1 MVSGTVLAVLLL
13 LGFSLAVNIK
23 PVKCT
28 WTGTVYIR
36 SDGTIDPSDAPI
48 TTSDYITY
56 TLTANITSPDEYS
69 DGIIVE
75 KDNIIIDGNGFTVN
89 GWRYFPPKGIYL
101 YNRVNVSIQNI
112 RIEGFCYGIY
122 LNHSSSIN
130 IVGSKI
136 TAALYTGI
144 VLWDCSNHNSI
155 IGNDIIANDY
165 DGVYIANSSSNHIL
179 RNNIEDNS
187 YGIYIWGNSSGNI
200 IYHNN
205 FINTGPATASFGSV
219 NIWDN
224 GYPFGG
230 NYWSDYEGVDSD
242 KDGIGDT
249 PYYILEGNVDN
260 YPLMGSFRSFSTP
273 LGPEVDILSNS
284 TIMDFQYFES
294 NGTITMHVSNSTD
307 SQTCGFCR
315 LTIPHSL
322 MQPPYIIMV
331 NNAPVDYNIVFE
343 NETLTIIYFEYHHS
357 TIKITI
363 VPEIP
368 NIAILTLLTFAAM
381 LAVIWAKK
389 RKAESLRE
397 KHLNYNKNG
406 KVGKLIPLV

>member
-343 NETLTIIYFEYHHS
+343 NETLSIIYFEYHHS

-363 VPEIP
+363 VPEIL
-368 NIAILTLLTFAAM
+368 NIAILTLLTFTVM
-381 LAVIWAKK
+381 PAVIWAKR
-389 RKAESLRE
+389 RKL
-397 KHLNYNKNG
+397 KTYG
-406 KVGKLIPLV
+406 KSI